1 MAGKTIGPGDDLE
14 AWCTRCRMNLN
25 HRVIAVVGYEVKRVH
40 CLTCGSD
47 HKYYPPKRAGGPA
60 RTSTVV
66 KIRSDS
72 TSGPKPRK
80 ANSRAFGEWSTF
92 MKEMPPD
99 AEPRPYKLTDVY
111 AVGEFIEHPALGVGR
126 VLDIVGRQKI
136 KVVFRDGR
144 KVLIC
149 NKPE

>member
-1 MAGKTIGPGDDLE
+1 
-14 AWCTRCRMNLN
+14 
-25 HRVIAVVGYEVKRVH
+25 
-40 CLTCGSD
+40 
-47 HKYYPPKRAGGPA
+47 
-60 RTSTVV
+60 
-66 KIRSDS
+66 
-72 TSGPKPRK
+72 
-80 ANSRAFGEWSTF
+80 

-136 KVVFRDGR
+136 QVVFRDGR